1 MSAAY
6 IVALIDTTQTPP
18 VVVGAGIFSE
28 GRTLTTDM
36 RRAFPCEILEVK
48 AESYD
53 EAHQQARETVDKFPP
68 FAWLKP
74 LMSREDFE
82 PTKLWAVHVQGPDT
96 VIAQPNR
103 ECADSRAKHWNAFIE
118 QRMSRDPSPNDPVMR
133 CEVVEWPHS
142 ANGHAE
148 ELAKHGG
155 YPEDIC

>member
-1 MSAAY
+1 MSTAY

-18 VVVGAGIFSE
+18 VVVGAGIFSD
-28 GRTLTTDM
+28 GRTLTTDL
-36 RRAFPCEILEVK
+36 RRAFPVEIQEFK
-48 AESYD
+48 AETFQ
-53 EAHQQARETVDKFPP
+53 EAYEQARDTVEKYPP

-82 PTKLWAVHVQGPDT
+82 PPKLWAVHVQGPGT

-103 ECADSRAKHWNAFIE
+103 ECADRRAKHWNAVIE
-118 QRMSRDPSPNDPVMR
+118 HRMSKDPSPNDPVVR
-133 CEVVEWPHS
+133 CEVIEWPHS
-142 ANGHAE
+142 AAGHAE